1 MEACAW
7 VLERSGR
14 PPERDAWA
22 AVGGETPVG
31 LGAGDAEF
39 FRAVQNR
46 RGWQACAGMPL
57 QINCLRP
64 RAPAGAGGLDQHV
77 AI

>member
-7 VLERSGR
+7 VLEQSGR
-14 PPERDAWA
+14 LPGRDAWA

-31 LGAGDAEF
+31 RGAGDAEF
-39 FRAVQNR
+39 FRAGQNR
-46 RGWQACAGMPL
+46 RGWQACAEKPL

-64 RAPAGAGGLDQHV
+64 LAPTGPGGLDQHV